1 MVEKRQRERD
11 RKRAREKHIKRRDG
25 GEKKHTLFTSR
36 HKHTTGIYRI
46 RPEGGFFKH
55 IELDRDWIK
64 LVDKKNVTLS
74 LELEK
79 IFFVNKEL

>member
-1 MVEKRQRERD
+1 MVEKRQRETE
-11 RKRAREKHIKRRDG
+11 KERERNISK
-25 GEKKHTLFTSR
+25 GEMVGKKHTLFTSR

-64 LVDKKNVTLS
+64 LVDKKTLS
-74 LELEK
+74 IRK
-79 IFFVNKEL
+79 DFCNKEL